1 MPKIIF
7 DIETVGEDFDEL
19 DETTQ
24 AVLTRWI
31 KKESESEEEYQ
42 VALEDLKNGLGFSP
56 LTGEIVVI
64 GVLDPDKNQGAVYFQ
79 APGDDIAEFEEN
91 GIKYKQMTEKKMLEN
106 FWKGATKYDEFISFN
121 GRGFDAPFLAIRS
134 ASLTVIFL

>member
-106 FWKGATKYDEFISFN
+106 FWKGATKWSRI
-121 GRGFDAPFLAIRS
+121 
-134 ASLTVIFL
+134 